1 MIPNLRF
8 FPDSFPFTFA
18 LSSAVLSAGI
28 AQAGYGRNEMYPC
41 INDQTDYGL
50 AVAGIMG
57 SGDIPVSLAV
67 DAVRKS
73 SAFALACSASSLRK
87 LLLGDGELS

>member
-1 MIPNLRF
+1 M
-8 FPDSFPFTFA
+8 
-18 LSSAVLSAGI
+18 LSAGI

-67 DAVRKS
+67 DAVRAK
-73 SAFALACSASSLRK
+73 APPAALLFLDDA
-87 LLLGDGELS
+87 ELVC